1 MTMPNEPSGF
11 FFRVSANLL
20 RIIGQELVASDE
32 AAIWE
37 LVKNAYD
44 SNARKV
50 TITIE
55 SVSEKAVGFIRVT
68 DDGQGMSRKD
78 FERLFMVAGSS
89 QRPEEAADAQR
100 IPTGEK
106 GIGRFAASR
115 LGENLR
121 VLTRS
126 DSKEAEVL
134 EVLFDWRKF
143 RDKKEQF
150 DKVLIPYRQVE
161 TAELPKNKTG
171 TVLEITQLHNAWKKE
186 KIEKLREALA
196 ELLDPF
202 NKPSDFELVIDVPGS
217 EKVSGSVSQQPPK
230 EPDLELTFRVLADK
244 HVSRK
249 LSALDLDSENHRESV
264 SSSANTEPLAGL
276 TGRFL
281 YYFGRPPK
289 SKTMGLSPGVRIYRD
304 GVHLEPFG
312 SPTADWLGIS
322 AHRAKRAGHAHIVP
336 SRLYGFVEISRIK
349 HQELKDTTGRQ
360 ALIDNEAAQALVTV
374 LREQLTFLEDKIRT
388 RVSEPKW
395 EAGKRQKIIKLER
408 ARLHSLGMLSA
419 GLGHELRQPLQVV
432 RTQTGNIAT
441 RLAELGVKDPEIAQS
456 QGAIDRNIQR
466 MHDSINYI
474 GDLARGDVEK
484 VDNLDLAEH
493 LRQDARFFEN
503 QCRAKGIKLAI
514 KAPVAQPARISQTG
528 FSMVLLNLWTN
539 AVEALEE
546 KTDENEKEIVITLTK
561 AGANNIL
568 EVIDNGPGIGEEMRQ
583 NLFKEFETEK
593 TGGMGIGLYTCSLI
607 VRAHGGEID
616 YDSRIGLGTT
626 FRVRF
631 PDS

>member
-1 MTMPNEPSGF
+1 MKMPKEQTGF
-11 FFRVSANLL
+11 YFRVSANLL

-44 SNARKV
+44 SNARRV

-55 SVSEKAVGFIRVT
+55 SVSEKTVGFLRIA

-89 QRPEEAADAQR
+89 ERPEEAADADR
-100 IPTGEK
+100 VPTGEK

-115 LGENLR
+115 LGDNLR

-126 DSKEAEVL
+126 DSKEPDVL
-134 EVLFDWRKF
+134 EVIFDWRKF
-143 RDKKEQF
+143 RDKKKRF
-150 DKVLIPYRQVE
+150 DKVLIPYAQVK
-161 TAELPKNKTG
+161 TSELPKNQTG
-171 TVLEITQLHNAWKKE
+171 TILEITRLHNTWKRE
-186 KIEKLREALA
+186 KIEKLRGALA

-202 NKPSDFELVIDVPGS
+202 NKPSDFELAIAVLGS
-217 EKVSGSVSQQPPK
+217 EKLSGPVSQQPPK
-230 EPDLELTFRVLADK
+230 EADLELEFRVLADK
-244 HVSRK
+244 RVSRK
-249 LSALDLDSENHRESV
+249 LSAVASDSENHRESV
-264 SSSANTEPLAGL
+264 SSSANTEPLVGL
-276 TGRFL
+276 AGRFL
-281 YYFGRPPK
+281 YYFSRPPK
-289 SKTMGLSPGVRIYRD
+289 AKTMGLSPAVRIYRD

-322 AHRAKRAGHAHIVP
+322 ARRAKRAGHAHIVP

-360 ALIDNEAAQALVTV
+360 ALIDNEAAQSLVTV
-374 LREQLTFLEDKIRT
+374 LHEQLTFLEDKVRT

-432 RTQTGNIAT
+432 RTQTGNIGT
-441 RLAELGVKDPEIAQS
+441 RLAELNVRDTEIAQS
-456 QGAIDRNIQR
+456 QEAIDRNIQR

-474 GDLARGDVEK
+474 GDLARGDVER

-503 QCRAKGIKLAI
+503 QCRAKGINLVI
-514 KAPVAQPARISQTG
+514 RAPDSQPARISQTG

-546 KTDENEKEIVITLTK
+546 KTEENGRQITITLAKT
-561 AGANNIL
+561 GANNIL
-568 EVIDNGPGIGEEMRQ
+568 EVTDNGPGINDEMRK

-607 VRAHGGEID
+607 VRAHGGEIN
-616 YDSRIGLGTT
+616 YDTRIGLGTT

>member
-1 MTMPNEPSGF
+1 MSMPKESIGF

-55 SVSEKAVGFIRVT
+55 PPSEKTVGFIRIS
-68 DDGQGMSRKD
+68 DDGQGMSRGD

-89 QRPEEAADAQR
+89 QRPEEAASAGR
-100 IPTGEK
+100 VPTGEK
-106 GIGRFAASR
+106 GIGRFSASR

-126 DSKEAEVL
+126 DPKEAELL
-134 EVLFDWRKF
+134 EVIFDWRKF
-143 RDKKEQF
+143 RDKKERF
-150 DKVLIPYRQVE
+150 DRVLIPYRQVQ
-161 TAELPKNKTG
+161 TGGLPPNQTG
-171 TVLEITQLHNAWKKE
+171 TILEITRLHSPWKRD
-186 KIEKLREALA
+186 KIVKLREALG

-202 NKPSDFELVIDVPGS
+202 YKPSDFDLVIDLPGS
-217 EKVSGSVSQQPPK
+217 EKLSGPVSQLPPR
-230 EPDLELTFRVLADK
+230 EPDLELAFRVLADK

-249 LSALDLDSENHRESV
+249 LSEDGSDSESHRESV
-264 SSSANTEPLAGL
+264 PSSANTEPLIGVA
-276 TGRFL
+276 GRFL

-289 SKTMGLSPGVRIYRD
+289 AKTMGLTPGVRIYRD

-322 AHRAKRAGHAHIVP
+322 ARRAKRAGHAHIVP
-336 SRLYGFVEISRIK
+336 TRLFGFVEISRIK
-349 HQELKDTTGRQ
+349 HRELKDTTGRQ
-360 ALIDNEAAQALVTV
+360 SLIDNEAAQALVTV
-374 LREQLTFLEDKIRT
+374 LREQLTFLEEKVRT
-388 RVSEPKW
+388 RVSVPKW
-395 EAGKRQKIIKLER
+395 EAGRRQKVIKLER

-441 RLAELGVKDPEIAQS
+441 RLVELQVNDAEIAKS
-456 QGAIDRNIQR
+456 QEAIDRNIQR
-466 MHDSINYI
+466 MDDSIAYI
-474 GDLARGDVEK
+474 GGLARGDVEK
-484 VDNLDLAEH
+484 VDNVDLAEH

-503 QCRAKGIKLAI
+503 QCRAKGIKLVI
-514 KAPVAQPARISQTG
+514 QAPDTQPARTSQTG

-539 AVEALEE
+539 AIEALEE
-546 KTDENEKEIVITLTK
+546 KADENGKEIVITLTK
-561 AGANNIL
+561 TGANNML
-568 EVIDNGPGIGEEMRQ
+568 EVTDNGPGIKEEVRDH
-583 NLFKEFETEK
+583 LFKEFETEK

-616 YDSRIGLGTT
+616 YDSRVGLGTT